1 MYSNEPLLDQSVRH
15 VEEAYGDALDTLQ
28 VERAVLGLFF
38 TGVKLTNG
46 LAGLCATPLQEIP
59 DAVCCPS
66 SMRAMPNAG
75 KLSERSLRDYL
86 KDVKSDA
93 PLRRTL
99 GLAVL
104 NALSAGLADQ
114 NERLQIELQKDAFD
128 VPDLSSF
135 DRVVVVG
142 ALVPMLKRLKK
153 AQKDYTVLEMNPSA
167 LKDDEL
173 DHFRPAE
180 DFREV
185 IPEADLLVITGTTLL
200 NGTLEALLACKK
212 EGAQVILAGP
222 TAGIDPEVFFN
233 AGVSTVGS
241 VRVMDADRCL
251 DLLAEGASGYHLFDD
266 TVCRTVLTRK

>member
-1 MYSNEPLLDQSVRH
+1 MRPENTLLDQSIQH
-15 VEEAYGDALDTLQ
+15 VKDKYGKELDELRVQ
-28 VERAVLGLFF
+28 RAVLGLFF
-38 TGVKLTNG
+38 TGVKLSNG
-46 LAGLCATPLQEIP
+46 MAGLCATPLAEIP

-75 KLSERSLRDYL
+75 KLEERSIRGYL
-86 KDVKSDA
+86 EDVKSNS

-104 NALSAGLADQ
+104 NALCAGLIDEDSDIQ
-114 NERLQIELQKDAFD
+114 VEEGKDAFD
-128 VPDLSSF
+128 VPDLSTV

-153 AQKDYTVLEMNPSA
+153 AGKDYTVLEMNPSA
-167 LKDDEL
+167 LKGEEL
-173 DHFRPAE
+173 SHFRPAE
-180 DFREV
+180 DFRDV

-200 NGTLEALLACKK
+200 NGTLEELLSCRK

-222 TAGIDPEVFFN
+222 TAGIDFEVLFE

-241 VRVMDADRCL
+241 VKVMDADRCL
-251 DLLAEGASGYHLFDD
+251 DLLSEGASGYHLFDEI
-266 TVCRTVLTRK
+266 VSRTVLSQK